1 MDGPEARG
9 GQPSWRACEPVHKG
23 QTKCGEVDR
32 GHSGIIPARLFCKDI
47 ATLEN
52 PSLNATLR

>member
-1 MDGPEARG
+1 MDRPEARG
-9 GQPSWRACEPVHKG
+9 GQPSWRACEPGHEG
-23 QTKCGEVDR
+23 QTKCGKVDR
-32 GHSGIIPARLFCKDI
+32 GHSGIIPASFFCKDI